1 MMIPNKVRFAIWA
14 LMVGGGAV
22 ASKAWLD
29 NLIPLSLTPLAS
41 SAAGAALLGIIMWAA
56 RCTGRWLARYGQ
68 AEGAGFG
75 EISRLVREG
84 PYSCM
89 RHPMHFFLSLFPIA
103 VGLLI
108 ASPGMA
114 LVVGPAE
121 TVLVLALAVTVDEQE
136 SIERFGEEYIKY
148 RKEVPAFNLS
158 PSCLAKALR
167 EPK

>member
-1 MMIPNKVRFAIWA
+1 MIPNSVRFAVWA

-29 NLIPLSLTPLAS
+29 TLIPVDLNPLIS
-41 SAAGAALLGIIMWAA
+41 VPVGVGLLALIMWAA
-56 RCTGRWLARYGQ
+56 RCTGRWLARYGK

-89 RHPMHFFLSLFPIA
+89 RHPMHLFLSLFPIA
-103 VGLLI
+103 VGLI
-108 ASPGMA
+108 IVSPSMA
-114 LVVGPAE
+114 LVLGPAE
-121 TVLVLALAVTVDEQE
+121 TVLVLLMAVTLDERE
-136 SIERFGEEYIKY
+136 STERFGDEYLEY
-148 RKEVPAFNLS
+148 RKEVPAFNLR
-158 PSCLAKALR
+158 PSCLVKALR